1 MFGTP
6 PGERQRERRAHPR
19 LQMYPS
25 VLVVTNRHRRV
36 APHPVRVCCCDRTR
50 PDVGARLSL
59 SPVLAASWRPVH
71 HQTAVAGRRP
81 EPREELGRQRT
92 PSAPPPPLTGPSGPW
107 PLRPPPDVKAAR
119 GAATSPVCAVV
130 RS

>member
-1 MFGTP
+1 
-6 PGERQRERRAHPR
+6 
-19 LQMYPS
+19 
-25 VLVVTNRHRRV
+25 RRV
-36 APHPVRVCCCDRTR
+36 APHAVRVCCCDRTR

-59 SPVLAASWRPVH
+59 SPVLAASWRPAH

-92 PSAPPPPLTGPSGPW
+92 PSATPPPLPALSAPS
-107 PLRPPPDVKAAR
+107 PLPPTPVAYPVR
-119 GAATSPVCAVV
+119 GAPNRQMCAVD